1 MKLYPKSERSSFG
14 YWFAHWCAFQI
25 IALLSGLWKPKYL
38 LHDIEKPWLR
48 LFWKYKKVQKWHRAH
63 NNHHLEYLVS
73 HKISKFDF
81 AGMVIDW
88 ECGRLTK
95 EASPLNA
102 KQYFGLEREKLLG
115 LLGGD
120 KTRPEYRAFNKNV
133 AEILK
138 NHFS

>member
-1 MKLYPKSERSSFG
+1 MKLYQKSERSSFG

-48 LFWKYKKVQKWHRAH
+48 LFWKYEKVQKWHRSH

-73 HKISKFDF
+73 HDISKFDF
-81 AGMVIDW
+81 VGIVIDW

-95 EASPLNA
+95 ESSPLNA

-120 KTRPEYRAFNKNV
+120 KTRPEYRAFNKNIS
-133 AEILK
+133 EILK

>member
-48 LFWKYKKVQKWHRAH
+48 LFWKYEKVQKWHRFH

-73 HKISKFDF
+73 HDISKFDF
-81 AGMVIDW
+81 TGIVIDW

-95 EASPLNA
+95 ESSPLNA

-120 KTRPEYRAFNKNV
+120 KTRPEYRAFNKNIS
-133 AEILK
+133 EILK

>member
-1 MKLYPKSERSSFG
+1 MKLYSKSERSSFG

-25 IALLSGLWKPKYL
+25 IALLSGLWRPKYL

-81 AGMVIDW
+81 AGMVIAW
-88 ECGRLTK
+88 ECGKLTK

-120 KTRPEYRAFNKNV
+120 KTRPEYRAFNKNIS
-133 AEILK
+133 EILK

>member
-1 MKLYPKSERSSFG
+1 MQLYSKKERSTFG

-25 IALLSGLWKPKYL
+25 IALLTKSWKPRYL
-38 LHDIEKPWLR
+38 FHDVEKPWLR
-48 LFWKYKKVQKWHRAH
+48 LFWKYNKVQKWHRNH
-63 NNHHLEYLVS
+63 SSHHLEYLVT

-81 AGMVIDW
+81 KAMVIDW

-95 EASPLNA
+95 ESSPLNA
-102 KQYFGLEREKLLG
+102 RQYFRIEREKLLN

-133 AEILK
+133 SVILDK
-138 NHFS
+138 LYL

>member
-1 MKLYPKSERSSFG
+1 MKLYSKSERSSFG

-25 IALLSGLWKPKYL
+25 IALLSGLWRPKYL
-38 LHDIEKPWLR
+38 LHDIEKHWLR

-88 ECGRLTK
+88 ECGKLTK

>member
-1 MKLYPKSERSSFG
+1 MLLYSREERSTFG

-25 IALLSGLWKPKYL
+25 ISLLTKSWKPRYL

-48 LFWKYKKVQKWHRAH
+48 LFLKYTKVQKWHRYH
-63 NNHHLEYLVS
+63 SPHHLEYLVT

-81 AGMVIDW
+81 KAMVIDW

-95 EASPLNA
+95 ESSPLNA
-102 KQYFGLEREKLLG
+102 RQYFRLEREKLLD
-115 LLGGD
+115 LLGDD

-133 AEILK
+133 SVILNK
-138 NHFS
+138 LYL